1 MGIRLTTKRQR
12 NQAEENWKTSNIER
26 STSVFEAITL
36 ILARQRLGL
45 RQPSGAFN
53 DQRRPERQRAG
64 ALQNLSTVQAI
75 HVQE

>member
-36 ILARQRLGL
+36 ILARQ
-45 RQPSGAFN
+45 QSWTAP
-53 DQRRPERQRAG
+53 
-64 ALQNLSTVQAI
+64 ALWRFQ
-75 HVQE
+75 